1 MLRLSKYL
9 TAIVCCLFPVLAT
22 ETCYATH
29 GLQKI
34 RPEQAPPLQRQGL
47 SYLRLKTNTKASRL
61 CAPPF
66 GGNSFNVTSLVLEAP
81 AGVSS
86 LIHGVRYYRSVN
98 NSDCDALGGRM
109 PDALIPAVDPFSN
122 ETRAVFPVVVGPTE
136 SRLLWVDV
144 FVQRGAAQGR
154 HTINITVELAT
165 FSSASTFVATSVE
178 LVVWPFVLPDTSPYA
193 THFLVDE
200 LPQLSPPAKLAAALS
215 YSDLSLMH
223 RVTPAN
229 AFTWDPSYGSRSYIL
244 DGVRS
249 HLGILLARS
258 YNTVRA
264 SKYYVYRSSGGFNA
278 AVVST
283 VSKPLSDAS

>member
-34 RPEQAPPLQRQGL
+34 RPEHAPP
-47 SYLRLKTNTKASRL
+47 SPASGTVISAAQNEYESFQIV
-61 CAPPF
+61 CASF

-81 AGVSS
+81 AGISS

-229 AFTWDPSYGSRSYIL
+229 AFTWDPSYGSRSYNL
-244 DGVRS
+244 TAFAATWGSFWRGRTTPFGLQNTTFTAVQVGLMRRS
-249 HLGILLARS
+249 CPQCRS
-258 YNTVRA
+258 R
-264 SKYYVYRSSGGFNA
+264 
-278 AVVST
+278 
-283 VSKPLSDAS
+283 